1 MRKKLIGC
9 VLLILTLI
17 VTVPFSQE
25 KTISTSIP
33 PLESITKHISGN
45 NWKILVL
52 LPKNTNPH
60 IFEATPQIMK
70 NIEKSK
76 LVILNGKDID
86 RWALNLIDPT
96 KKDILILSEH
106 LFLPEN
112 NPHYWLDPILGKEIA
127 KIIANKLS
135 LIDPKNKSIYL
146 KNLNN
151 FIKKIEDLDTFIKKE
166 FSPYR
171 KKELIAYHPSFYYFF
186 KRYNIRVLSY
196 IEEGEGK
203 EPSLK
208 KILEIINIIKERK
221 IKYIVKEPFVNS
233 PILDVIQKEAKIKIV
248 NIDPLGY
255 GMDYFELIKENVK
268 ILKKIFDE
276 QNR

>member
-1 MRKKLIGC
+1 MRKKLIGY
-9 VLLILTLI
+9 VLLIVTLI
-17 VTVPFSQE
+17 VTVLFSQE

-106 LFLPEN
+106 LSLPEN

-166 FSPYR
+166 FSPY
-171 KKELIAYHPSFYYFF
+171 KKRELIAYHPSFYYFF